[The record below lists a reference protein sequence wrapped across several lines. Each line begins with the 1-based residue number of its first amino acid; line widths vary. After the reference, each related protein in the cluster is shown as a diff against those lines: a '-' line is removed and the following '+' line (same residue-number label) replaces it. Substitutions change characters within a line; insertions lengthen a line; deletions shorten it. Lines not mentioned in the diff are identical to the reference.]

1 MVRNQTS
8 VANLRLSTMVIAKLH
23 NFLALLFLLIGTND
37 VSWAQT
43 LPASPL
49 PESPRATLTDRLRLI
64 VLQGQGA
71 THEAARG
78 LAALTVVEVRDEND
92 KPVEGAIVTFR
103 IPQDAHAGS
112 FAEGK
117 LSSTGRTN
125 SQGQVGMNGFIPS
138 QQPGAFDVT
147 VTAIFGNLTGQA
159 KISQRTVESLLP
171 TVKTKTFWQKWKW
184 PIIIGAGVAIG
195 GGVWA
200 GTRSGGGGG
209 GTPSL
214 PPTIIVSPGP
224 PVIGGP
230 Q

>member
-1 MVRNQTS
+1 M
-8 VANLRLSTMVIAKLH
+8 ADLRVGTLVIAKLR
-23 NFLALLFLLIGTND
+23 NLLAFFFFVLGAND
-37 VSWAQT
+37 VSLAQT

-49 PESPRATLTDRLRLI
+49 PDSSRAALQDRLRLI

-92 KPVEGAIVTFR
+92 KPVEGATVTFR
-103 IPQDAHAGS
+103 LRQDARAGS

-117 LSSTGRTN
+117 LSFTGRTN

-138 QQPGAFDVT
+138 QQPGAFDMT
-147 VTAIFGNLTGQA
+147 VTAIFGNLTGQTT
-159 KISQRTVESLLP
+159 ISQRTVDSLLP
-171 TVKTKTFWQKWKW
+171 TVTKKTFWQKWKW

-195 GGVWA
+195 GGAWA
-200 GTRSGGGGG
+200 GTRGGSSG
-209 GTPSL
+209 TSSS

-224 PVIGGP
+224 PAIGGP

>member
-1 MVRNQTS
+1 MMAIT
-8 VANLRLSTMVIAKLH
+8 RLHIYFPLLVGF
-23 NFLALLFLLIGTND
+23 FLTND
-37 VSWAQT
+37 VLFAQSP
-43 LPASPL
+43 PASGP
-49 PESPRATLTDRLRLI
+49 STAPRATLADRLRVI

-92 KPVEGAIVTFR
+92 KPVEGAVVTFR
-103 IPQDAHAGS
+103 IPQNSQAGS
-112 FAEGK
+112 FAGGR
-117 LSSTGRTN
+117 LSNTGRTN
-125 SQGQVGMNGFIPS
+125 SQGQVGMTGFIPS
-138 QQPGAFDVT
+138 QQPGTFDIA
-147 VTAIFGNLTGQA
+147 VTAVFGNLTGQA
-159 KISQRTVESLLP
+159 KISQRTVESFLP
-171 TVKTKTFWQKWKW
+171 TVKAKTFWQKWKW

-200 GTRSGGGGG
+200 GTRGGSGG
-209 GTPSL
+209 TSSPAP